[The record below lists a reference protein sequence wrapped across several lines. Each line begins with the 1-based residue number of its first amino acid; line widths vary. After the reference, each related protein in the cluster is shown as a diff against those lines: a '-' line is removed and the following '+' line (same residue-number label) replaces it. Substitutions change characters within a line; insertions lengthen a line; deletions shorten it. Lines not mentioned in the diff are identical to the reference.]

1 MLRIVYEQ
9 IEQQTQVESDTIR
22 DAFKLIMLNIFQEK
36 TNSLCSWQYARHDE
50 IYSKRLSNVQT
61 YQKCM
66 DPNKW

>member
-36 TNSLCSWQYARHDE
+36 TNSLCS
-50 IYSKRLSNVQT
+50 
-61 YQKCM
+61 
-66 DPNKW
+66 